1 MPRRTERSTHG
12 TDAPDRNQAKSSIE
26 IYGRNRPAGEFC
38 TELYAALSAGLK
50 FYQRGGHVFKL
61 VERDQ
66 KPALELLTPAMAVTA
81 LEEHVNFTST
91 NKNGNVVVVSL
102 REDQAR
108 VVLNSEARFTLPAIE
123 TVAHCPILA
132 ENENAELMY
141 FNHGYVPHLRMFI
154 TGEQQVPIMP
164 VAEAVPKLLDLMRHY
179 KFAEPSDQSR
189 AVAAFL
195 TPALK
200 QGGFLKSHVP
210 INIVEADKRQSG
222 KTKLAES
229 CASAY
234 GIKIEAISQQIGG
247 VGSTDERIA
256 TAMLKGTPFVLLDN
270 WRGTLDSACLEAA
283 LTSGGS
289 FQVRTPGKPAVGLD
303 ASRFF
308 FYLTSNGLAT
318 TPDLMERASIT
329 KIVNRPGYKFP
340 DYPEGSL
347 PAHVLAHH
355 LDYLAAIYAV
365 IVEWH
370 DLGMPR
376 NDQEMRHSFR
386 EWAQVLDWIVQ
397 NIFNLPPMLDGHDQA
412 RKRTQ
417 EPSLAMLRQICLA
430 VDQVKRLGEVMQAQ
444 AIADIAEECSIDLGI
459 GRRTDDRAGAKQVGI
474 MMARAFRSLTNSN
487 DEEAQIEGFEG
498 FYIRRKRIQIRRP
511 NRNENYDAWIYCFK
525 KEPIP
530 VMPEYEAD
538 WEGHL
543 IEEDDLERA
552 PRRGRSLFPPV

>member
-1 MPRRTERSTHG
+1 MPRKSQHEAAE
-12 TDAPDRNQAKSSIE
+12 TDAPDRSHAKMPIE

-38 TELYAALSAGLK
+38 TELYDALKATAT

-66 KPALELLTPAMAVTA
+66 QPALELLTPAMAVTA
-81 LEEHVNFTST
+81 FEEHVNFTST
-91 NKNGNVVVVSL
+91 NRDGEVVLVSL

-132 ENENAELMY
+132 ENENGELRY

-154 TGEQQVPIMP
+154 TGNQEVPIIRLADSVQM
-164 VAEAVPKLLDLMRHY
+164 LLDLIQHY
-179 KFAEPSDQSR
+179 KFAAPSDESR
-189 AVAAFL
+189 AVASFL

-210 INIVEADKRQSG
+210 INIIDADKQQSG

-234 GIKIEAISQQIGG
+234 GIKIEALSQQIGG

-256 TAMLKGTPFVLLDN
+256 TAMLKGTPFILLDN
-270 WRGTLDSACLEAA
+270 WRGTLNSACLEAA
-283 LTSGGS
+283 LTSSGS
-289 FQVRTPGKPAVGLD
+289 FQVRTPGKPAVGVD
-303 ASRFF
+303 ATRFF
-308 FYLTSNGLAT
+308 FFLTSNGLAT
-318 TPDLMERASIT
+318 TPDLMERASIVS
-329 KIVNRPGYKFP
+329 IVNRPGYKFP

-365 IVEWH
+365 IVEWYNQ
-370 DLGMPR
+370 GMPR

-397 NIFNLPPMLDGHDQA
+397 NIFGLPALLDGHDEA

-417 EPSLAMLRQICLA
+417 EPSLAILRQICLA
-430 VDQVKRLGEVMQAQ
+430 IDQVKSLRKVMQAQ
-444 AIADIAEECSIDLGI
+444 AIADIAEECGIDLGT
-459 GRRTDDRAGAKQVGI
+459 GKRTDDRAAAKQVGTI
-474 MMARAFRSLTNSN
+474 MSRAFRSLTNSN
-487 DEEAQIEGFEG
+487 EEEAEIEDFEG
-498 FYIRRKRIQIRRP
+498 FYIRRKRIQIRRA
-511 NRNENYDAWIYCFK
+511 NRNERYNSWVYCIQ
-525 KEPIP
+525 KEP
-530 VMPEYEAD
+530 VYEMPEYEAD
-538 WEGHL
+538 WEGQL
-543 IEEDDLERA
+543 IEDDDLERA
-552 PRRGRSLFPPV
+552 PRRGRNPFPQV